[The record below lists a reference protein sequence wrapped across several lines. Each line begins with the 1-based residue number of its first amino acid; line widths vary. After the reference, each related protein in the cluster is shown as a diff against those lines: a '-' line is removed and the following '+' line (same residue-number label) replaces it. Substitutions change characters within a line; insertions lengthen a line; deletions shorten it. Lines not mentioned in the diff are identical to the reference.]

1 MQLFEGS
8 KTYTIE
14 VGGRTL
20 ALETG
25 ILAAQAGGA
34 VTVRYGDTVLLA
46 TAHRDEFLPVDL
58 RIRRAALRCRPYSRQ
73 LLPP

>member
-14 VGGRTL
+14 VGGRTI

-34 VTVRYGDTVLLA
+34 VTVRYGDTVRLA
-46 TAHRDEFLPVDL
+46 TACMSRDVRTGSNFFPLT
-58 RIRRAALRCRPYSRQ
+58 
-73 LLPP
+73 